1 MPLGAQPSAGTGFPC
16 GLTRPRSEKSN
27 TASAPRHWPGLPL
40 RTDLGPDAQLSE
52 RLSAWGGLRGRG
64 PGRRGW
70 RQEEAAEPSTPSC
83 AGAPA
88 PAPLATAWHGRALC
102 TRPPDRPLRR
112 AAVQARV
119 GPQCRSQ
126 ALATRAGVTDR
137 SAESKGRPASPSPGP
152 PAPAAGPSRAGAWPP
167 APPAAP
173 AAAPGPRAG
182 PAPAPAAAR
191 PAPAARGRPPDP
203 APAPAA
209 APEAGPAPAPA
220 AARGRGG
227 VCIQVHVPHTPDPTG
242 PCPGLP
248 GRYASLP
255 QAPLSLWGC
264 AGGSGRGPPAGLSHL
279 QDLLVQG
286 AFVLRQRLHQAGH
299 LGQRVPLLHPLGLQP
314 GHQQLQVSVAAL
326 GLGRGGRAAVTL
338 RAPQGGAL
346 GFWRWDRSEPPSW
359 RCASRSSGRDR
370 AEGVPQEGGP
380 RVLRLP
386 SEVKGCLRGH

>member
-88 PAPLATAWHGRALC
+88 PAPLATAWHGQALC

-119 GPQCRSQ
+119 SPQCRSQ

-137 SAESKGRPASPSPGP
+137 SAESKARPASPSPGP
-152 PAPAAGPSRAGAWPP
+152 PAPAAGPSRAGAGPP

-173 AAAPGPRAG
+173 AAAPGPRAR

-255 QAPLSLWGC
+255 QAPLSLWGSFPPSLFPVQKQRRRGGGARGGAGDGVGGLRGEGPGGC
-264 AGGSGRGPPAGLSHL
+264 AGGSGRGRPPGCRTCRTCWFRAPLSCASASIRPAIL
-279 QDLLVQG
+279 ASESLCSTPSDFSLATSSSRSALLHSAWG
-286 AFVLRQRLHQAGH
+286 GEG
-299 LGQRVPLLHPLGLQP
+299 GQRSP
-314 GHQQLQVSVAAL
+314 
-326 GLGRGGRAAVTL
+326 
-338 RAPQGGAL
+338 
-346 GFWRWDRSEPPSW
+346 
-359 RCASRSSGRDR
+359 
-370 AEGVPQEGGP
+370 
-380 RVLRLP
+380 
-386 SEVKGCLRGH
+386 

>member
-119 GPQCRSQ
+119 SPQCRSQ

-137 SAESKGRPASPSPGP
+137 SAERKGRPASPSPGP
-152 PAPAAGPSRAGAWPP
+152 PAPAAGPSRAGAGPP

-173 AAAPGPRAG
+173 AAAPGPRAR

-191 PAPAARGRPPDP
+191 PAPAAHGRPPDP

-255 QAPLSLWGC
+255 QAPLSLWGSLPPSLFPVQKQRRQRLR
-264 AGGSGRGPPAGLSHL
+264 AGPTRRAVAPAGPAGSGRLCPAPAPPSGQPSWPASPFAPPPRTSAWPPAAPG
-279 QDLLVQG
+279 QRCCTRPG
-286 AFVLRQRLHQAGH
+286 AGREGSGH
-299 LGQRVPLLHPLGLQP
+299 PEGTPGRGPRILALGQ
-314 GHQQLQVSVAAL
+314 
-326 GLGRGGRAAVTL
+326 
-338 RAPQGGAL
+338 
-346 GFWRWDRSEPPSW
+346 E
-359 RCASRSSGRDR
+359 
-370 AEGVPQEGGP
+370 
-380 RVLRLP
+380 
-386 SEVKGCLRGH
+386 